1 LYNEPKEKDD
11 MQYLTQPRGP
21 GKSWVFRMAT
31 PDALKGMVNP
41 RTGKPFGKEIKI
53 GLATRHLPTARM
65 RRDQLLGELRQLQA
79 TANGGKSFTL
89 GDALDWR
96 DDMLEARER
105 DPSGREAEAMGMA
118 LTDLL
123 ISQEQ
128 RGARGQ
134 PLQRFARVALA
145 DGFPLSTARDQY
157 VKERSPGNAFNFKPL
172 KPSIVRELDIALGH
186 LQSFLR
192 DTEGTAC
199 MEDVTPEL
207 AREFRQEYLPSITSK
222 QTKAPMSDPL
232 MPAFTT
238 AREEMISRSCASMMK
253 APQMTSP
260 FQQVNS
266 KPSEQ

>member
-1 LYNEPKEKDD
+1 

-31 PDALKGMVNP
+31 PDALKGLANP
-41 RTGKPFGKEIKI
+41 KTGKPFGKEIKI

-79 TANGGKSFTL
+79 TASGGKSFTL

-105 DPSGREAEAMGMA
+105 DPTGREAEAMGMA

-123 ISQEQ
+123 ILQEQ
-128 RGARGQ
+128 RGARVQ

-172 KPSIVRELDIALGH
+172 KSSTVRELDIALGH
-186 LQSFLR
+186 LQSFLSAS
-192 DTEGTAC
+192 TAVEAMIC
-199 MEDVTPEL
+199 PTNTSSHSAWAAKLCCLTPHAHDAAISQARSSCSLRGDVCIFL
-207 AREFRQEYLPSITSK
+207 A
-222 QTKAPMSDPL
+222 
-232 MPAFTT
+232 
-238 AREEMISRSCASMMK
+238 
-253 APQMTSP
+253 P
-260 FQQVNS
+260 FQVSSPAVGRVTQ
-266 KPSEQ
+266 KA

>member
-1 LYNEPKEKDD
+1 LYNKPQEKDD

-65 RRDQLLGELRQLQA
+65 HRDQLLGELRQLQA
-79 TANGGKSFTL
+79 TASGGKSFTL

-96 DDMLEARER
+96 DDILEARER

-128 RGARGQ
+128 QGASVP

-157 VKERSPGNAFNFKPL
+157 VKERRPGNAFNFKPL
-172 KPSIVRELDIALGH
+172 KPSTVRELDIAMGH
-186 LQSFLR
+186 LKTFLQ

-199 MEDVTPEL
+199 MEDVTPDL
-207 AREFRQEYLPSITSK
+207 AREFRQA
-222 QTKAPMSDPL
+222 QV
-232 MPAFTT
+232 
-238 AREEMISRSCASMMK
+238 
-253 APQMTSP
+253 
-260 FQQVNS
+260 QQLNA
-266 KPSEQ
+266 